1 MVQLK
6 QTRVFLI
13 AVSYHSKSLTGWLGP
28 ALRVPDGAIGT
39 GSPLVSYRWEIV
51 PARCQQQAK
60 SVASD
65 TLVALARCLVGLLE
79 ALVGFERYKCQ

>member
-13 AVSYHSKSLTGWLGP
+13 AVSYHSKSATGRPGP

-39 GSPLVSYRWEIV
+39 GSPLTNATKR
-51 PARCQQQAK
+51 A
-60 SVASD
+60 VASN
-65 TLVALARCLVGLLE
+65 VANAVNE
-79 ALVGFERYKCQ
+79 ANKAD